1 MKRLC
6 SLLLALLSLLS
17 AAGADKP
24 FENPLVFGNNRLTL
38 ITPTLFRLEYA
49 LDGKFMDAPT
59 YFAYDRSH
67 LLRDFE
73 VTELGGGRY
82 EIRTSRLR
90 IVYENDGF
98 PFGLHNFAA
107 YYKLNGK
114 EKKFT
119 NRCIFRNNLGGA
131 IETLDRVTEAVP
143 LDDGLLSRDGWY
155 LIDDEGSDLLV
166 DGWLARRDTKR
177 HVQDQYCFV
186 YGNDYRA
193 ALADLGAIGGR
204 VPMTRKS
211 IHGVWYCRY
220 WNYTAQDYIDIV
232 RGYDQY
238 DFPLD
243 NIVFDM
249 DWHTLD
255 ATVGTGHAGSRSWT
269 GYTWNRKLIP
279 DPAGL
284 VDTLHKLGVTV
295 SANDHPH
302 DGIRPHEA
310 VYGDFM
316 RAMGEDPASG
326 RTLLFDAGDS
336 TYMRNFFRYAHH
348 NPDSDDLDFW
358 WLDWQ
363 QNYLYPKVRGYEI
376 STLRWLNHLYYRDSE
391 RDDRRGAGY
400 SRWAGWGD
408 HRHPIQFSGDAQ
420 ANWELLAFEVLL
432 SATSSHAGCY
442 YWAHDIGGFRGE
454 RNPELYVRWTQF
466 GALSAALRIH
476 STKSK
481 ELDRRPWL
489 WGERE
494 TEAMRRAY
502 HLRSELMPSV
512 YSSVWQVHSTMVPL
526 NRSLFIDYGEQE
538 AAYRNPQ
545 EFLFG
550 DLLLAAPI
558 TCPGEGEE
566 RTASQKVWF
575 PEGEIWYDF
584 FTHEAHEGGTECDV
598 SKPLDAFP
606 LFVRGG
612 WVLPTQPYTSRPAS
626 TPLKHLVLTAYPGR
640 PGADNTYTLYEDDGL
655 SRDYERG
662 RYATTE
668 LNYRLQ
674 PATVTVTIRSTEG
687 EYDGQLPERSYT
699 LRLPGVSSA
708 KRVKVGRRAVKPLYD
723 GENGLVIEIPA
734 TDIRREITVTVYR

>member
-1 MKRLC
+1 MKRR
-6 SLLLALLSLLS
+6 LLTVLFLTWLLP
-17 AAGADKP
+17 ATGAGKT

-49 LDGKFMDAPT
+49 IDGKFVDAPT

-73 VTELGGGRY
+73 VTELSGDNY

-90 IVYENDGF
+90 IVYEADGF

-114 EKKFT
+114 ERKFT
-119 NRCIFRNNLGGA
+119 NRSIFRNNLGGA
-131 IETLDRVTEAVP
+131 VETLDRVTEAVP

-166 DGWLARRDTKR
+166 DGWLVRRDTKH

-186 YGNDYRA
+186 YGNDYRT

-211 IHGVWYCRY
+211 MHGIWYCRY

-232 RGYDQY
+232 EGYEKH

-279 DPAGL
+279 DPVGL
-284 VDTLHKLGVTV
+284 IDTLHRMGVAV
-295 SANDHPH
+295 AVNDHPH
-302 DGIRPHEA
+302 DGIRPNEA

-316 RAMGEDPASG
+316 RAMGEDPAAG

-336 TYMRNFFRYAHH
+336 CYMRNFFRFAHH
-348 NPDSDDLDFW
+348 NPDSEKLDFW

-363 QNYLYPKVRGYEI
+363 QNYLYPNVRGYEL
-376 STLRWLNHLYYRDSE
+376 STLKWLNRLYYRDSE
-391 RDDRRGAGY
+391 RGNRRGAGY

-420 ANWELLAFEVLL
+420 ANWEMLAFEVLL
-432 SATSSHAGCY
+432 SATSGHAGCY

-494 TEAMRRAY
+494 TYALRRAY
-502 HLRSELMPSV
+502 RLRSELMPYV
-512 YSSVWQVHSTMVPL
+512 YSSVWQVHATMVPL

-538 AAYRNPQ
+538 PAYGNPQ
-545 EFLFG
+545 EYLFG
-550 DLLLAAPI
+550 DLLLVAPI
-558 TCPGEGEE
+558 TCPGEGDE
-566 RTASQKVWF
+566 RTAAQKVWF
-575 PEGEIWYDF
+575 PEGEVWYDF
-584 FTHEAHEGGTECDV
+584 FTHEAYEGGTECRIA
-598 SKPLDAFP
+598 KPLDEFP

-612 WVLPTQPYTSRPAS
+612 WVLPTQPYTPRPGAA
-626 TPLKHLVLTAYPGR
+626 PLTHLVLTAYPGR
-640 PGADNTYTLYEDDGL
+640 AGADNTYTLYEDDGL

-662 RYATTE
+662 GYATTD

-674 PATVTVTIRSTEG
+674 PTTVTVTIHATEG
-687 EYDGQLPERSYT
+687 EYEGQLPERSYT
-699 LRLPGVSSA
+699 LRLPGVKSA
-708 KRVKVGRRAVKPLYD
+708 KRVKVGRRSVKPLYD
-723 GENGLVIEIPA
+723 GENGLVVEIPA
-734 TDIRREITVTVYR
+734 TDIRREIVVTVYR